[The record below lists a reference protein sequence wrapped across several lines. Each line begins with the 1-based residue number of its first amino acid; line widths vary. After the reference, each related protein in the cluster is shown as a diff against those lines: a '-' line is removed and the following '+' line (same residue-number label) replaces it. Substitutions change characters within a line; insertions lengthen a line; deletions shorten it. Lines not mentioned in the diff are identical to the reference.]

1 MFHPKTKTSKMKAKQ
16 LFLSAA
22 LLLMLPFFGV
32 AQRTLTLQ
40 ECISQ
45 GLEKNFSIRLARN
58 YEEVTSNNVTLG
70 NAGYLPRVSLTAQQS
85 GVVNNVDQNLADGGT
100 NSTRG
105 VHNTSSNAGLSLNQT
120 IFDGF
125 RVQTTY
131 QRLQEISFIGELQT
145 RLTIENMLGR
155 IISEYYNLIQQER
168 LLSNLQY
175 AVDLSKERA
184 RIDEERYLLGSGS
197 KLQLLQSQV
206 YLNADSSRL
215 GRQYETVR
223 ASRIRLNELIA
234 LDDITEMVYVRDTII
249 EVNPNLVYDNLLQAT
264 MSNNTALLIAAKN
277 QNISEYDKK
286 IIASRTYPYLN
297 FSSGYGMSYNTFGS
311 SSVINQRNLSA
322 NYGLTLGLTIFDGF
336 NQRRAL
342 SNATIEIYNR
352 ELLLQQVEQETRAD
366 LFTIYNAYTN
376 NLMLLNLELQNLE
389 IARENLEIAL
399 ERYKLGALAGLELRE
414 VQKSLLDAE
423 ERLLS
428 IQYQTKLAEISLL
441 QISGRILS
449 YL

>member
-1 MFHPKTKTSKMKAKQ
+1 MKVKR
-16 LFLSAA
+16 LFFSA
-22 LLLMLPFFGV
+22 LLIGALPLLV
-32 AQRTLTLQ
+32 NAQKTLSLQ
-40 ECISQ
+40 ECINL
-45 GLEKNFSIRLARN
+45 GLERNFSIRLARN
-58 YEEVTSNNVTLG
+58 TEEISANNVTLG
-70 NAGYLPRVSLTAQQS
+70 NAGYLPRLSLSAQQS
-85 GVVNNVDQNLADGGT
+85 GVVNNVNQNLADGSS
-100 NSTRG
+100 NSSRG
-105 VHNTSSNAGLSLNQT
+105 VHNTSSNAGLNLNQT

-131 QRLQEISFIGELQT
+131 QQLQELGEIGSLQT
-145 RLTIENMLGR
+145 RITIENMVAG
-155 IISEYYNLIQQER
+155 IIAEYYNLIQQER

-175 AVDLSKERA
+175 AVELSKERA

-223 ASRIRLNELIA
+223 TSRIRLNELMA
-234 LDDITEMVYVRDTII
+234 LDDITEMVFVRDSVI

-264 MSNNTALLIAAKN
+264 LSNNASLLIASKN
-277 QNISEYDKK
+277 TVISEYDRKL
-286 IIASRTYPYLN
+286 IASNTYPYLN
-297 FSSGYGMSYNTFGS
+297 FSSGYGMTYNTYGNS
-311 SSVINQRNLSA
+311 TINNQRNLSA
-322 NYGLTLGLTIFDGF
+322 NYGLTLGFNIFDGL
-336 NQRRAL
+336 NQRREM
-342 SNATIEIYNR
+342 SNAAIRIENSR
-352 ELLLQQVEQETRAD
+352 LASQQVEQQTRAD
-366 LFTIYNAYTN
+366 LLTIYNAYNN
-376 NLMLLNLELQNLE
+376 NLMLLNLELQNLGV
-389 IARENLEIAL
+389 ARENLEIAL

-441 QISGRILS
+441 QISGRIMT

>member
-1 MFHPKTKTSKMKAKQ
+1 MKVKQ

-22 LLLMLPFFGV
+22 LLLILPFFV
-32 AQRTLTLQ
+32 AAQRTLTLQ

-58 YEEVTSNNVTLG
+58 YEEITSNNVTLG
-70 NAGYLPRVSLTAQQS
+70 NAGYLPRVSLSAQQS

-105 VHNTSSNAGLSLNQT
+105 VHNTTSNAGLGLNQT

-131 QRLQEISFIGELQT
+131 QRLQEMSTIGELQT

-175 AVDLSKERA
+175 AVELSKERA

-215 GRQYETVR
+215 GRQHETVR

-234 LDDITEMVYVRDTII
+234 LDDITEMIYVVDTII

-264 MSNNTALLIAAKN
+264 LDANTALLIAAKN
-277 QNISEYDKK
+277 QTISEYDRK

-311 SSVINQRNLSA
+311 SSVSNQRNLSA

-342 SNATIEIYNR
+342 SNANIEIYNR
-352 ELLLQQVEQETRAD
+352 ELMLQQIEQETRAD
-366 LFTIYNAYTN
+366 LLTIYNAYTN
-376 NLMLLNLELQNLE
+376 NLRLLNLELQNLE